1 MLRLIILSLAATIEP
16 PTIEPPG
23 PRHSFRVNDRTHD
36 LPTLDIGIVRSLG
49 LLPPFIT
56 HVAVHADGHS
66 KRPVS
71 APSAPR
77 PSGTLSDR
85 QVIPSEAE
93 PPEREAHQGAEDDV
107 PAVMS
112 EIGIA
117 GRGNVNG
124 GADRNE
130 RNHQE
135 VGRRRSGLVTQL
147 NRGRCAGRLTFGR
160 MRWSS

>member
-1 MLRLIILSLAATIEP
+1 MVLSLAATSEAPTIER
-16 PTIEPPG
+16 PTIEPPS
-23 PRHSFRVNDRTHD
+23 PTHSFRVNDRTRD
-36 LPTLDIGIVRSLG
+36 LPTLDIGIVRGLS

-56 HVAVHADGHS
+56 NVAVHADGYG

-71 APSAPR
+71 ASSPPR
-77 PSGTLSDR
+77 PSRTLSDR

-93 PPEREAHQGAEDDV
+93 PPEREAQQGAEDDV

-112 EIGIA
+112 EIGVA

-124 GADRNE
+124 GADGNE

-135 VGRRRSGLVTQL
+135 VGWRRGGLVTQL
-147 NRGRCAGRLTFGR
+147 NRGRCAG
-160 MRWSS
+160 